1 MIITRN
7 WLEQFIN
14 ISHISTKELCK
25 TLNSI
30 GLEVDSVNT
39 ISIAP
44 KVVVGKVLKKEKH
57 PSADKLSVCQVDL
70 GDKTEQIVCGA
81 KNVEAGQF
89 VAVATIGCELGDLKI
104 KATNLRGVI
113 SNGMIC
119 SSTELGLAKL
129 NDGIIVLDNSIGEL
143 ILGKELKD
151 YSNLNDTIIEIG
163 VTPNRGDCLSIFG
176 IARELS
182 AYYDTDLIQIEKDIN
197 YNENLSIGQ
206 LYYVSSSSSSS
217 SSIAFK
223 AVDFSNFKLD
233 LITNLKVASIGKFT
247 DNSHIK
253 NFLNYLNHSIG
264 VIFNAYSND
273 MFTLENGLYN
283 LNLKEND
290 LGLDSVY
297 SQDKVLSIIG
307 VEHKDL
313 KESLKDYLIEASY
326 IHPEIISKKVFDTKA
341 KTGDIFYK
349 SSRGSEPNL
358 EFGLE
363 YFSILASKFGAIIYT
378 GIKEFFEDV
387 NRTTL
392 TVSVKKINSIIGAE
406 IDKLTIDKIL
416 TALDFEVKESLED
429 ILFIKIPLY
438 RHDIKN
444 VADITEEIIR
454 IIGIDK
460 IQAKPLLIDGV
471 KRVNKT
477 SNDLFKKN
485 KIRAKAIENGF
496 FETLTYIFTSKENL
510 EKYNFKVVKQE
521 LDLINPIVKELNTYR
536 TTMFLNLLEA
546 CSNNFKNAARKTSF
560 FEIGTIFDENRK
572 ESKKVAFI
580 YSGACENEDVSN
592 AGKPKNID
600 FFLFSKKLLNIIG
613 EFDLE
618 PMATIKNAL
627 IHPYQNAN
635 ILIDKKVVGYM
646 CKLHPNVA
654 NDFSLSDTFIAEV
667 DFDKIK
673 NDLTKVKS
681 YSKFQ
686 ISRKDLSIIVP
697 KSLPF
702 KEIKQA
708 INSLNNPLIKQYN
721 LIDIY
726 SDEKLK
732 DKESLT
738 IRFVLQSDEK
748 TLEEDDINSIISSI
762 LDVLKE
768 KFSITL
774 R

>member
-30 GLEVDSVNT
+30 GLEVDSVNA
-39 ISIAP
+39 ISIVP

-57 PSADKLSVCQVDL
+57 PSADRLSICQVDL
-70 GDKTEQIVCGA
+70 GNKTEQIICGA

-89 VAVATIGCELGDLKI
+89 VAVAIIGCKLGDLKI
-104 KATNLRGVI
+104 KATNLQGVI

-119 SSTELGLAKL
+119 SSTELGLPKL
-129 NDGIIVLDNSIGEL
+129 NDGIMVLDNSIGEL

-151 YSNLNDTIIEIG
+151 YPNLNDIIIEIA

-206 LYYVSSSSSSS
+206 LYYVNSSSS
-217 SSIAFK
+217 SSIVFK

-233 LITNLKVASIGKFT
+233 LVTNLKVASIGKFT

-264 VIFNAYSND
+264 VIFNAYSNN

-307 VEHKDL
+307 VEHKGFEENL
-313 KESLKDYLIEASY
+313 KNYLIEASY
-326 IHPEIISKKVFDTKA
+326 IHPEIISKKVFDTKV

-349 SSRGSEPNL
+349 SSRGSEPDL

-363 YFSILASKFGAIIYT
+363 YFSILASKFGAIMYT

-392 TVSVKKINSIIGAE
+392 TVSVKKINSIIGAQ

-416 TALDFEVKESLED
+416 TALNFEVKESLED
-429 ILFIKIPLY
+429 ILFIQIPLY

-477 SNDLFKKN
+477 SNDLLKKN

-510 EKYNFKVVKQE
+510 EKYNFKVVKEE

-546 CSNNFKNAARKTSF
+546 CSNNFKNGARKTSF

-572 ESKKVAFI
+572 ESKKVAFV

-600 FFLFSKKLLNIIG
+600 FFLFSKKLLNTIG

-618 PMATIKNAL
+618 PMTKIENSL
-627 IHPYQNAN
+627 IHPYQNAD
-635 ILIDKKVVGYM
+635 ILIDGKIAGYM

-654 NDFSLSDTFIAEV
+654 NDFSLSDTFIAQI

-681 YSKFQ
+681 HSKFQ
-686 ISRKDLSIIVP
+686 ISRKDLSILAP

-702 KEIKQA
+702 KKIKQA

-726 SDEKLK
+726 SDEKLG

-738 IRFVLQSDEK
+738 IRFILQSDEK

>member
-14 ISHISTKELCK
+14 ISHISTEELCK

-44 KVVVGKVLKKEKH
+44 KVVVGKVLKKETH
-57 PSADKLSVCQVDL
+57 PSADKLNICQVDL

-89 VAVATIGCELGDLKI
+89 VAVATIGCKLEDLKI

-119 SSTELGLAKL
+119 SSTELGLPKL
-129 NDGIIVLDNSIGEL
+129 NDGIMVLDSSIGEL
-143 ILGKELKD
+143 ILGKGLKD
-151 YSNLNDTIIEIG
+151 YPNLNDTIIEIA

-182 AYYDTDLIQIEKDIN
+182 AYYDTDLMQIEKDIN

-217 SSIAFK
+217 IAFK
-223 AVDFSNFKLD
+223 AVDFSSFKLD
-233 LITNLKVASIGKFT
+233 LVTNLKVATIGKFT

-253 NFLNYLNHSIG
+253 NFLNYLNHTIG

-273 MFTLENGLYN
+273 MFTLENGLYS

-307 VEHKDL
+307 VEHKDF
-313 KESLKDYLIEASY
+313 EENLKDYLIEASY
-326 IHPEIISKKVFDTKA
+326 IHPEIISKKVFDTKV

-349 SSRGSEPNL
+349 SSRGSEPDL

-378 GIKEFFEDV
+378 GIKEFFEDI

-392 TVSVKKINSIIGAE
+392 TVSVKKINCIIGAE

-454 IIGIDK
+454 IIGIDQ
-460 IQAKPLLIDGV
+460 IQAKPLLMHGV

-477 SNDLFKKN
+477 SNDLLKKN

-510 EKYNFKVVKQE
+510 EKYNFKVVKEE

-546 CSNNFKNAARKTSF
+546 CSSNFKNATKKASF
-560 FEIGTIFDENRK
+560 FEIGTTFDENRK

-580 YSGACENEDVSN
+580 YSGACENEDIN
-592 AGKPKNID
+592 
-600 FFLFSKKLLNIIG
+600 
-613 EFDLE
+613 
-618 PMATIKNAL
+618 
-627 IHPYQNAN
+627 
-635 ILIDKKVVGYM
+635 
-646 CKLHPNVA
+646 
-654 NDFSLSDTFIAEV
+654 NDI
-667 DFDKIK
+667 
-673 NDLTKVKS
+673 
-681 YSKFQ
+681 
-686 ISRKDLSIIVP
+686 
-697 KSLPF
+697 
-702 KEIKQA
+702 
-708 INSLNNPLIKQYN
+708 
-721 LIDIY
+721 
-726 SDEKLK
+726 
-732 DKESLT
+732 
-738 IRFVLQSDEK
+738 
-748 TLEEDDINSIISSI
+748 
-762 LDVLKE
+762 
-768 KFSITL
+768 
-774 R
+774 

>member
-89 VAVATIGCELGDLKI
+89 VAVATIGCKLGDLKI

-217 SSIAFK
+217 IAFK

-307 VEHKDL
+307 VEHKDF
-313 KESLKDYLIEASY
+313 EENLKDYLIEASY
-326 IHPEIISKKVFDTKA
+326 IHPEIISKKVFDAKI

-349 SSRGSEPNL
+349 SSRGSEPDL

-378 GIKEFFEDV
+378 GIKEFFEDI

-392 TVSVKKINSIIGAE
+392 TVSVKKINSIIGAN

-460 IQAKPLLIDGV
+460 IQAKPLLMNGV
-471 KRVNKT
+471 KRANKT
-477 SNDLFKKN
+477 SNDLLKKN

-510 EKYNFKVVKQE
+510 EKYNFKVVKEE

-546 CSNNFKNAARKTSF
+546 CSNNFKNATKRASF

-580 YSGACENEDVSN
+580 YSGACENEDISN

-618 PMATIKNAL
+618 PMTKVENAL

-635 ILIDKKVVGYM
+635 ILINGKVVGYM

-654 NDFSLSDTFIAEV
+654 NDFDLSDTFIAEI
-667 DFDKIK
+667 DFDSIK

-686 ISRKDLSIIVP
+686 ISRKDLSILAP
-697 KSLPF
+697 KSLAF
-702 KEIKQA
+702 TKIKQA

-726 SDEKLK
+726 SDDKLK

>member
-14 ISHISTKELCK
+14 ISHINTKELCK

-44 KVVVGKVLKKEKH
+44 KVVVGKILKKEKH
-57 PSADKLSVCQVDL
+57 PSADKLNICQVDL

-81 KNVEAGQF
+81 KNVEVGQF
-89 VAVATIGCELGDLKI
+89 VAVATIGCKLEDLKI

-119 SSTELGLAKL
+119 SSTELGLPKL

-151 YSNLNDTIIEIG
+151 YPNLNDTIIEIG

-217 SSIAFK
+217 IAFK

-233 LITNLKVASIGKFT
+233 LVTNLKVAAIGKFT
-247 DNSHIK
+247 ENSHIK
-253 NFLNYLNHSIG
+253 NFLNYVNHSIG

-297 SQDKVLSIIG
+297 SQNKVLSIIG
-307 VEHKDL
+307 VEHKDF
-313 KESLKDYLIEASY
+313 EENLKDYLIEASY

-363 YFSILASKFGAIIYT
+363 YFSIFASKFGAIIYT
-378 GIKEFFEDV
+378 GIKEFFEDL

-392 TVSVKKINSIIGAE
+392 TVSVKKINSIIGTQ

-429 ILFIKIPLY
+429 ILFIRIPLY

-477 SNDLFKKN
+477 SNDLLKKN

-510 EKYNFKVVKQE
+510 EKYNFKVVKE
-521 LDLINPIVKELNTYR
+521 DLDLINPIVKELNTYR

-546 CSNNFKNAARKTSF
+546 CSNNFKNGAKKVSF
-560 FEIGTIFDENRK
+560 FEIGTIFDESRK

-618 PMATIKNAL
+618 PMTTLENAL

-635 ILIDKKVVGYM
+635 IIIGGKIVGYM

-654 NDFSLSDTFIAEV
+654 NDFDLSDTFIAQA
-667 DFDKIK
+667 DFDSIK

-686 ISRKDLSIIVP
+686 ISRKDLSILVP
-697 KSLPF
+697 KSLAF

-738 IRFVLQSDEK
+738 IRFVLQSNEK
-748 TLEEDDINSIISSI
+748 TLEEDDINSIISSV

-768 KFSITL
+768 KLSITL

>member
-14 ISHISTKELCK
+14 ISHISTEELCK

-30 GLEVDSVNT
+30 GLEVDSVNK

-44 KVVVGKVLKKEKH
+44 KVIVGKVLKKEKH
-57 PSADKLSVCQVDL
+57 PNANKLNICQVDL

-89 VAVATIGCELGDLKI
+89 VAVATIGCKLGDLKI
-104 KATNLRGVI
+104 KATSLRGI
-113 SNGMIC
+113 TSNGMIC
-119 SSTELGLAKL
+119 SSTELGLPKL
-129 NDGIIVLDNSIGEL
+129 NDGIMVLDNSIGEL
-143 ILGKELKD
+143 ILGKALKD
-151 YSNLNDTIIEIG
+151 YPNLNDTIIEIE

-182 AYYDTDLIQIEKDIN
+182 AYYDTDLIQLEKDIN

-217 SSIAFK
+217 IAFK
-223 AVDFSNFKLD
+223 AVNFSNFKLD
-233 LITNLKVASIGKFT
+233 LITNLKVAFIGKFT
-247 DNSHIK
+247 ENSHIK
-253 NFLNYLNHSIG
+253 NFLNYINHTIG

-273 MFTLENGLYN
+273 MFTLENGLYS
-283 LNLKEND
+283 LSLKEND
-290 LGLDSVY
+290 LGFDSVY

-313 KESLKDYLIEASY
+313 KENLKDYLIEASY
-326 IHPEIISKKVFDTKA
+326 IHPDIISKKVFDVKV

-349 SSRGSEPNL
+349 SSRGSEPDL
-358 EFGLE
+358 KFGLE
-363 YFSILASKFGAIIYT
+363 YFSIFASKFGAIIYT
-378 GIKEFFEDV
+378 GIKEFFEEI

-392 TVSVKKINSIIGAE
+392 TVSIQKINSIIGAN
-406 IDKLTIDKIL
+406 IDKLTIDNIL
-416 TALDFEVKESLED
+416 TALNFEVKESLED

-444 VADITEEIIR
+444 VADIAEEIIR

-460 IQAKPLLIDGV
+460 IQAKPLLIDGI
-471 KRVNKT
+471 KRANKT
-477 SNDLFKKN
+477 SNDLLKKN

-510 EKYNFKVVKQE
+510 EKYNFKVVKEE

-546 CSNNFKNAARKTSF
+546 CSNNFKNAAKKASF

-580 YSGACENEDVSN
+580 YSGACENEDISN

-600 FFLFSKKLLNIIG
+600 FFLFAKKLLNTIG

-618 PMATIKNAL
+618 PMPIIENAL
-627 IHPYQNAN
+627 IHTYQNAN
-635 ILIDKKVVGYM
+635 ILIDKKVVGYI

-654 NDFSLSDTFIAEV
+654 NDFDLSDTFIAEV
-667 DFDKIK
+667 NFDSIK

-686 ISRKDLSIIVP
+686 ISRKDLSILAP
-697 KSLPF
+697 KSLAF
-702 KEIKQA
+702 KEIRQA
-708 INSLNNPLIKQYN
+708 ISSLNNPLIKQYN

-762 LDVLKE
+762 LDILKE
-768 KFSITL
+768 KLSITL

>member
-39 ISIAP
+39 ISIAT

-129 NDGIIVLDNSIGEL
+129 NDGIMVLDNSIGEL

-307 VEHKDL
+307 VEHKNF
-313 KESLKDYLIEASY
+313 EENLKDYLIEASY

-341 KTGDIFYK
+341 KTSDIFYK
-349 SSRGSEPNL
+349 SSRGSEPDL

-460 IQAKPLLIDGV
+460 IQAKPLLMNGV
-471 KRVNKT
+471 KRANKT
-477 SNDLFKKN
+477 SNDLLKKN

-510 EKYNFKVVKQE
+510 EKYNFKVVKE
-521 LDLINPIVKELNTYR
+521 DLDLINPIVKELNTYR

-546 CSNNFKNAARKTSF
+546 CSNNFKNAAKKTSF

-618 PMATIKNAL
+618 PMVTIKNAL

-654 NDFSLSDTFIAEV
+654 NDFSLSDTFIAEI
-667 DFDKIK
+667 DFDSIK

-686 ISRKDLSIIVP
+686 ISRKDLSILVP

-726 SDEKLK
+726 SDDKLK

>member
-14 ISHISTKELCK
+14 ISHISTEELCK

-30 GLEVDSVNT
+30 GLEVDSVNK

-44 KVVVGKVLKKEKH
+44 KVIVGKVLKKEKH
-57 PSADKLSVCQVDL
+57 PNANKLNICQVDL

-89 VAVATIGCELGDLKI
+89 VAVATIGCKLGDLKI
-104 KATNLRGVI
+104 KATSLRGI
-113 SNGMIC
+113 TSNGMIC
-119 SSTELGLAKL
+119 SSTELGLPKL
-129 NDGIIVLDNSIGEL
+129 NDGIMVLDSSIGEL
-143 ILGKELKD
+143 ILGKALKD
-151 YSNLNDTIIEIG
+151 YPNLNDTIIEIE

-217 SSIAFK
+217 IAFK
-223 AVDFSNFKLD
+223 AVNFSNFKLD
-233 LITNLKVASIGKFT
+233 LITNLKVAFIGKFT
-247 DNSHIK
+247 ENSHIK
-253 NFLNYLNHSIG
+253 NFLNYINHTIG

-273 MFTLENGLYN
+273 MFTLENGLYS
-283 LNLKEND
+283 LSLKKND
-290 LGLDSVY
+290 LGFDSVY

-313 KESLKDYLIEASY
+313 KENLKDYLIEASY
-326 IHPEIISKKVFDTKA
+326 IHPDIISKKVFDGKV

-349 SSRGSEPNL
+349 SSRGSEPDL
-358 EFGLE
+358 KFGLE
-363 YFSILASKFGAIIYT
+363 YFSIFASKFGAIIYT
-378 GIKEFFEDV
+378 GIKEFFEEI

-392 TVSVKKINSIIGAE
+392 TVSIQKINSIIGAN
-406 IDKLTIDKIL
+406 IDKLTIDNIL
-416 TALDFEVKESLED
+416 TALNFEVKESLED

-444 VADITEEIIR
+444 VADIAEEIIR

-460 IQAKPLLIDGV
+460 IQAKPLLIDGI
-471 KRVNKT
+471 KRANKT
-477 SNDLFKKN
+477 SNDLLKKN

-510 EKYNFKVVKQE
+510 EKYNFKVVKEE

-546 CSNNFKNAARKTSF
+546 CSNNFKNAAKKASF

-580 YSGACENEDVSN
+580 YSGACENEDISN

-600 FFLFSKKLLNIIG
+600 FFLFAKKLLNTIG

-618 PMATIKNAL
+618 PMPIIENAL
-627 IHPYQNAN
+627 IHTYQNAN
-635 ILIDKKVVGYM
+635 ILIDKKVVGYI

-654 NDFSLSDTFIAEV
+654 NDFDLSDTFIAEV
-667 DFDKIK
+667 NFDSIK

-686 ISRKDLSIIVP
+686 ISRKDLSILAP
-697 KSLPF
+697 KSLAF
-702 KEIKQA
+702 KEIRQA
-708 INSLNNPLIKQYN
+708 ISSLNNPLIKQYN

-762 LDVLKE
+762 LDILKE
-768 KFSITL
+768 KLSITL

>member
-44 KVVVGKVLKKEKH
+44 KVVIGKVLKKEKH

-89 VAVATIGCELGDLKI
+89 VAVATIGCKLGDLKI

-217 SSIAFK
+217 IAFK

-307 VEHKDL
+307 VEHKDF
-313 KESLKDYLIEASY
+313 EENLKDYLIEASY

-378 GIKEFFEDV
+378 GIKESFEDV

-477 SNDLFKKN
+477 SNDLLKKN

-536 TTMFLNLLEA
+536 TTMFLNLIEA

>member
-14 ISHISTKELCK
+14 ISHISTEELCK

-30 GLEVDSVNT
+30 GLEVDSVNK

-57 PSADKLSVCQVDL
+57 LTANKLNVCQVDL
-70 GDKTEQIVCGA
+70 GDKIEQIVCA
-81 KNVEAGQF
+81 AANVEAGQF
-89 VAVATIGCELGDLKI
+89 VAVATIGCILKDLNI
-104 KATNLRGVI
+104 KATSLKGVI

-119 SSTELGLAKL
+119 SSTELGLPAL
-129 NDGIIVLDNSIGEL
+129 NDGIMVLDSSIGEL

-151 YSNLNDTIIEIG
+151 YPSLNDTIIEVAI
-163 VTPNRGDCLSIFG
+163 TPNRGDCLSIFG

-182 AYYDTDLIQIEKDIN
+182 AYYDISLTQMEKDIH

-206 LYYVSSSSSSS
+206 LYYVNSSSSS

-233 LITNLKVASIGKFT
+233 LITNLRVAIIGKFT
-247 DNSHIK
+247 SNSNIK
-253 NFLNYLNHSIG
+253 NFLYYTTHSIG

-273 MFTLENGLYN
+273 KFILENGLYS
-283 LNLKEND
+283 LDLKENE

-307 VEHKDL
+307 AEHKDF
-313 KESLKDYLIEASY
+313 EENLKDYLIEASY
-326 IHPEIISKKVFDTKA
+326 VHPEIISKKVFDTNI
-341 KTGDIFYK
+341 KTSDIFYK
-349 SSRGSEPNL
+349 SSRGSEPDL
-358 EFGLE
+358 CFGLE
-363 YFSILASKFGAIIYT
+363 YFSILASKLGATIYT

-387 NRTTL
+387 IKPTL
-392 TVSVKKINSIIGAE
+392 TISVKKINSIIGAD

-416 TALDFEVKESLED
+416 TDLNFEVKESLED

-460 IQAKPLLIDGV
+460 IQAKPLAMDGV

-477 SNDLFKKN
+477 SNDLLKKD

-510 EKYNFKVVKQE
+510 EKYNFEVVKEE

-536 TTMFLNLLEA
+536 TTIFLNLLEA
-546 CSNNFKNAARKTSF
+546 CSNNFKTGAKKCSF
-560 FEIGTIFDENRK
+560 FEIGTVFDENRK

-580 YSGACENEDVSN
+580 HSGACENEDISN

-600 FFLFSKKLLNIIG
+600 FFLFSKKILNTIG

-618 PMATIKNAL
+618 PITTIKNAL

-635 ILIDKKVVGYM
+635 ILIDGKVVGYI

-654 NDFSLSDTFIAEV
+654 NDFDLGDTFMAEV

-673 NDLTKVKS
+673 NDLTKIKP

-686 ISRKDLSIIVP
+686 ISKKDLSILAP
-697 KSLPF
+697 KSLAF
-702 KEIKQA
+702 KEIKKA

-726 SDEKLK
+726 SDDTLK

-738 IRFVLQSDEK
+738 IRFVLQSNEK
-748 TLEEDDINSIISSI
+748 TLEEDDINSIIGSI